1 MILPN
6 LIGISLQITIE
17 GHKFVS
23 RVRLEGQMGGQKTEK
38 IIITRENTSEK
49 RKWSNALK

>member
-23 RVRLEGQMGGQKTEK
+23 RVRLEGQMGDKK
-38 IIITRENTSEK
+38 
-49 RKWSNALK
+49 LKK